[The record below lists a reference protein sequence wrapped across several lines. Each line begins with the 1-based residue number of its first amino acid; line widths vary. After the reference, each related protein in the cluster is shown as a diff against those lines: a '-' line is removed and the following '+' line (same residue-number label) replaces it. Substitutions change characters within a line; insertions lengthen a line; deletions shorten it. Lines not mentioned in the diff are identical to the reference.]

1 MVRLGGFLVMLMLW
15 VSGVKAQQEALMT
28 IDGEKVTCAE
38 YEAFCLRKGL
48 SMQAVDTFINY
59 KLKVNAARHLRL
71 DTLSLFRSFVDS
83 CRHSL
88 SKKILIGR
96 KGSQSDYRAPGASLT
111 ACRVLVS
118 HIFRYI
124 PQNATSHMLLMCQ
137 ARMDSLYSWVM
148 SGENSFE
155 ENVRKYSQEKEPFW
169 VDGMD
174 MPAEFEEVAF
184 TLPVGGIS
192 KPFFT
197 PQGIHILKVLQREPA
212 GKTERAGSP
221 NGRCLPDM
229 ALDSLKRLY
238 HFLPDKDGI
247 KDFLTHGMTKKNLF
261 SLEGKIY
268 SGSELAMFALSHP
281 ASPKRQLEGF
291 ITKAVLACADLQLEK
306 NSPEYRLSLQA
317 YSDSL
322 LYHNVTD
329 YVLGKRLLSDT
340 VGVMRYFEH
349 NRKSYRWPESR
360 FEGIVLHCVSKR
372 VSKKVKKFLKKL
384 SPDEWQDAIRLG
396 VNSNGPIVAGVEQG
410 LFAPGDNPYV
420 DDMVFKMSDSRPME
434 GFPYTSVIGK
444 KKKGPEHWTEVGDR
458 LWADYRNYKDA
469 CWIEDLRNS
478 AKVEINQEVLK
489 TVNNH

>member
-96 KGSQSDYRAPGASLT
+96 KGSQSDYRAPGVSLT
-111 ACRVLVS
+111 TCRVLVS

>member
-88 SKKILIGR
+88 SKKTLIGR
-96 KGSQSDYRAPGASLT
+96 KGSQSDYRAPGVSLT

-155 ENVRKYSQEKEPFW
+155 ENVHKYSQEKEPFW

>member
-88 SKKILIGR
+88 SKKTLIGR
-96 KGSQSDYRAPGASLT
+96 KGSQSDYRAPGVSLT

>member
-1 MVRLGGFLVMLMLW
+1 MLMLW

-48 SMQAVDTFINY
+48 SMQAVDAFINY

-96 KGSQSDYRAPGASLT
+96 KGSQNDYRAPGVSLT
-111 ACRVLVS
+111 TCRVLVS

-229 ALDSLKRLY
+229 TLDSLKRLY

-349 NRKSYRWPESR
+349 NRKSYRWPEPR

-410 LFAPGDNPYV
+410 LLAPGDNPYV

>member
-96 KGSQSDYRAPGASLT
+96 KGSQSDYRAPGVSLT

>member
-96 KGSQSDYRAPGASLT
+96 KGSQSDYRAPGVSLT
-111 ACRVLVS
+111 TCRVLVS

-444 KKKGPEHWTEVGDR
+444 KKKGPQIDPR
-458 LWADYRNYKDA
+458 LFW
-469 CWIEDLRNS
+469 LP
-478 AKVEINQEVLK
+478 
-489 TVNNH
+489 